1 MILVIEILSLINL
14 KEIYEKD
21 KILKLIILITIIF
34 SLKAFYVIYCILF
47 FLIFFYNKEKKELII
62 YIFSNKIIYLCIGL
76 IGFVLF
82 TNFLNTGCLIYPAKI
97 LCYESFQW
105 SIPLKEVDQMNNWY
119 QLWSK
124 AGANPNFRID
134 NPNEYIQNFN
144 WVGNWFQM
152 YFFNKVSDF
161 LLGLLFLIL
170 LFMVTFFRR
179 KRKLDKKRFLLLY
192 IILLILFFEWFYFHP
207 ALRYGGYN
215 LVALLIFIPASLFL
229 EKYSENKSNFKKKV
243 YIILILVIPVFLL
256 RNTERIYK
264 EHKAYNY
271 NPIVNAYYKDFQQ
284 NFKISKSIE
293 KINMCI
299 DNPTD
304 YKCEN
309 ENIKSI
315 RIFNSYMFYRK
326 Q

>member
-1 MILVIEILSLINL
+1 MI
-14 KEIYEKD
+14 
-21 KILKLIILITIIF
+21 
-34 SLKAFYVIYCILF
+34 
-47 FLIFFYNKEKKELII
+47 
-62 YIFSNKIIYLCIGL
+62 
-76 IGFVLF
+76 
-82 TNFLNTGCLIYPAKI
+82 
-97 LCYESFQW
+97 
-105 SIPLKEVDQMNNWY
+105 
-119 QLWSK
+119 
-124 AGANPNFRID
+124 
-134 NPNEYIQNFN
+134 
-144 WVGNWFQM
+144 
-152 YFFNKVSDF
+152 
-161 LLGLLFLIL
+161 
-170 LFMVTFFRR
+170 TFFRR
-179 KRKLDKKRFLLLY
+179 IRKLDKKKFLFLY

-215 LVALLIFIPASLFL
+215 LVALLIFIPMSLFL
-229 EKYSENKSNFKKKV
+229 ERYSENKPNFKNKV
-243 YIILILVIPVFLL
+243 YIILILAIAVFLI
-256 RNTERIYK
+256 RNTGRIYN
-264 EHKAYNY
+264 EYKAYNY